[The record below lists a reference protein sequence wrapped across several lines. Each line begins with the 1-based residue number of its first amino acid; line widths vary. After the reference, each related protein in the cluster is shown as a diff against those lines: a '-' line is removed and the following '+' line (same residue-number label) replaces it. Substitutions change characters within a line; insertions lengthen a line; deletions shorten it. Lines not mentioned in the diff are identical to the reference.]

1 MADLVKD
8 VDDSAAPGAYGTVG
22 VADAAKAKIGDI
34 VRPFFNRFDRDK
46 NGKLDIQEVENVF
59 RDLGEHPTPDKMQI
73 IFNELDADKSG
84 EIDFEERV
92 ARRLLSLAVRSSGGR

>member
-8 VDDSAAPGAYGTVG
+8 VDDGAAPGAYGTVG
-22 VADAAKAKIGDI
+22 VADAAKVKIGDI

-59 RDLGEHPTPDKMQI
+59 RDLGEHPTP
-73 IFNELDADKSG
+73 
-84 EIDFEERV
+84 V
-92 ARRLLSLAVRSSGGR
+92 TSSVLWP

>member
-8 VDDSAAPGAYGTVG
+8 VDDGAAPGAYGTVG

-59 RDLGEHPTPDKMQI
+59 RDLGEHPTPANI
-73 IFNELDADKSG
+73 SVLWP
-84 EIDFEERV
+84 
-92 ARRLLSLAVRSSGGR
+92 